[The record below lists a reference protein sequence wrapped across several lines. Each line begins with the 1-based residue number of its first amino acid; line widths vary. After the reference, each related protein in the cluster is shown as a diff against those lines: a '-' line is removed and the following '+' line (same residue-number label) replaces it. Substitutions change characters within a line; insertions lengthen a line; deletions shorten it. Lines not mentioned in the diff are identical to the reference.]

1 MTTSSEHTPETQRRR
16 NQWIGAV
23 ALLALAALILPW
35 LLTPEFEGIERR
47 GPDLRPIQ
55 DAPVV
60 LNPPAIREPITAP
73 FAEQQAAL
81 QAGLNAP
88 IGGVLASHVIQLGAF
103 KDRANAESLQTRVD
117 ALDLGRVYVRS
128 EEDVHRVLMGPWVDQ
143 TAAQT
148 VATEVAKALSL
159 TPLLQR
165 FDVRMHGP
173 Q

>member
-16 NQWIGAV
+16 HQWVGAV
-23 ALLALAALILPW
+23 ALVALAALILPW

-60 LNPPAIREPITAP
+60 LNPPTIREPVTAP
-73 FAEQQAAL
+73 FTEQQAAL
-81 QAGLNAP
+81 QSGLTAP
-88 IGGVLASHVIQLGAF
+88 IGGALASHVIQLGAF
-103 KDRANAESLQTRVD
+103 KDRANAESLQARVD
-117 ALDLGRVYVRS
+117 ALGLGRVYVRS
-128 EEDVHRVLMGPWVDQ
+128 EGDVHRVLMGPWVEHA
-143 TAAQT
+143 AAQT
-148 VATEVAKALSL
+148 VASEVAKALSL

-165 FDVRMHGP
+165 FDVRTHGP

>member
-1 MTTSSEHTPETQRRR
+1 
-16 NQWIGAV
+16 
-23 ALLALAALILPW
+23 
-35 LLTPEFEGIERR
+35 
-47 GPDLRPIQ
+47 
-55 DAPVV
+55 
-60 LNPPAIREPITAP
+60 
-73 FAEQQAAL
+73 
-81 QAGLNAP
+81 
-88 IGGVLASHVIQLGAF
+88 LASHVIQLGAF

-128 EEDVHRVLMGPWVDQ
+128 EGDVHRVLMGPWVDQ